1 MIYIVCNFSGGINYT
16 KNLVMGVF
24 VYAYAFFSYFTEK
37 YESDGAVGSQEHPGY
52 YRLEGLL

>member
-1 MIYIVCNFSGGINYT
+1 
-16 KNLVMGVF
+16 MGVF

-37 YESDGAVGSQEHPGY
+37 HESDGAVGSQEHPGY